1 MVFVWEKNVDVW
13 LFLLNKL
20 RDAAE
25 CVYVC
30 DFAAALALICIYRS
44 DTCRAQSRNPEYP
57 LMRFLVY
64 SEISTIITNV
74 FTFGS
79 TFHTSAHPFQL

>member
-1 MVFVWEKNVDVW
+1 MDLFGISFGEKCRCW

-30 DFAAALALICIYRS
+30 DFAAALALKCIYRS
-44 DTCRAQSRNPEYP
+44 DTCRAQSRNNMP
-57 LMRFLVY
+57 
-64 SEISTIITNV
+64 
-74 FTFGS
+74 
-79 TFHTSAHPFQL
+79 